1 MKARVVIIDAF
12 WQLYKEKSIKQIT
25 VTELM
30 NKAGYHRSVFYQ
42 YFRDIYDLLKQE
54 QDAFFE
60 EVDNLWQDV
69 SIEILN
75 ENYSTVLIEKIN
87 ELSLKYDFKVGI
99 LLKHNDE
106 TDFKNR
112 FNNTLRKNLYNLLK
126 LQENDAK
133 VKLALEVYIS
143 GQLESLVYFH
153 RHKNRLD
160 FKDYLEVT
168 KSIFRTCVKQ
178 IEESHSK
185 NEEKHD

>member
-30 NKAGYHRSVFYQ
+30 TKAGYHRSVFYQ

-153 RHKNRLD
+153 RHKNKLD

-168 KSIFRTCVKQ
+168 KSIFRTCAKQ

-185 NEEKHD
+185 NEENHD

>member
-60 EVDNLWQDV
+60 EIDNLWQDV
-69 SIEILN
+69 AKEILN
-75 ENYSTVLIEKIN
+75 EDYSTVLIQKIN
-87 ELSLKYDFKVGI
+87 ELSLKYDFKMDI

-106 TDFKNR
+106 TGFKNR
-112 FNNTLRKNLYNLLK
+112 FNDTLRRNLYNLLN
-126 LQENDAK
+126 LQENDTK

-143 GQLESLVYFH
+143 GQLESLIYFH
-153 RHKNRLD
+153 KHKNKLD

-168 KSIFRTCVKQ
+168 KSIFQTCVKQ
-178 IEESHSK
+178 IEQSHTENGTK
-185 NEEKHD
+185 ND

>member
-1 MKARVVIIDAF
+1 M
-12 WQLYKEKSIKQIT
+12 T
-25 VTELM
+25 
-30 NKAGYHRSVFYQ
+30 KAGYHRSVFYQ

-87 ELSLKYDFKVGI
+87 ELSLKYDFKVDI

-112 FNNTLRKNLYNLLK
+112 FNNILRIY
-126 LQENDAK
+126 
-133 VKLALEVYIS
+133 
-143 GQLESLVYFH
+143 
-153 RHKNRLD
+153 
-160 FKDYLEVT
+160 
-168 KSIFRTCVKQ
+168 
-178 IEESHSK
+178 
-185 NEEKHD
+185 